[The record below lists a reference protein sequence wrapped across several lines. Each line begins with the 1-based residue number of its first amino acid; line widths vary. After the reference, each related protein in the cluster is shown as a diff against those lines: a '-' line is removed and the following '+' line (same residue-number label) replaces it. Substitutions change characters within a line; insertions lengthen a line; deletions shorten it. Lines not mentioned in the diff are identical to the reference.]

1 MHAVVKF
8 TCNEYER
15 ILWTLRTERVLYDLC
30 DCIGL
35 SPSAFWN
42 LIFSLVAHCDICM
55 H

>member
-1 MHAVVKF
+1 MHAVMKF

-15 ILWTLRTERVLYDLC
+15 ILRTERVYNLC